1 MKGAVTCCTS
11 SRFKPTKLGLRS
23 RSSELSRSERER
35 DTCPASFRNH
45 HGLGA
50 EREESSGR
58 RADRER
64 IILEL
69 KERRCR
75 SAEST
80 GKRNNGIEGR
90 ALFAAF
96 DLAQVLG
103 MDLGTLRRVFL

>member
-1 MKGAVTCCTS
+1 MKAA
-11 SRFKPTKLGLRS
+11 L
-23 RSSELSRSERER
+23 SENQVRVPLVAR
-35 DTCPASFRNH
+35 SFRNH

-58 RADRER
+58 RDDRER

-80 GKRNNGIEGR
+80 GKRNNGIEKR
-90 ALFAAF
+90 ALSSRSISPKYLGWILPGSAASSCEM
-96 DLAQVLG
+96 LAALLIG
-103 MDLGTLRRVFL
+103 GLRCWGREATA